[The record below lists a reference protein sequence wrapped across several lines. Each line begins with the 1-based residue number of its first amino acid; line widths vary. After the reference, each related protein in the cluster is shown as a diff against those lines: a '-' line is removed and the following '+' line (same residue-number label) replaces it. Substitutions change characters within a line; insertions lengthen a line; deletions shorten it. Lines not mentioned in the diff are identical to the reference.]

1 MRLDTYQPKFH
12 PRTLTFETQEE
23 WSMFIAFINNSEIID
38 THPECDQLTDFG
50 WSIYQLISEG
60 LDKI

>member
-23 WSMFIAFINNSEIID
+23 WDMFVDLIAQSEVIAN
-38 THPECDQLTDFG
+38 HPAYDQLTDFG
-50 WSIYQLISEG
+50 WSIYNMISEG
-60 LDKI
+60 LEKI